1 MDAGT
6 ARTQWFDRLRASLRS
21 GEPIDLAPGVADGE
35 VLLPNPA
42 DYAHAR
48 RVPAEAIR
56 DLFLLPD
63 LVCEPRGL
71 HLRGAFVTG
80 TLNLD
85 RTSIPCRLV
94 FLYCHFE
101 NAPTFDQA
109 HLRDLDLVGS
119 RFPGLSLDSARLVG
133 NPDLAGVF
141 STGAIIAAGVHI
153 DGLLSLIGATLH
165 DTDGESL
172 NLEGAKI
179 SADVLLDKLAT
190 TGEVYAV
197 GAEIGGRLVLSAA
210 KLLASGS
217 SALQLDRVQIAGD
230 VTLDD
235 LEVTGGI
242 SAYGSQIG
250 ELVLSRAKLNGAGSD
265 ALFLDRADIRGN
277 AFLNG
282 ATVQGAIRA
291 MGVQIDGALE
301 ISDATVTHAGTAL
314 ELEGAEIAGNVLL
327 LRSVIFGQVSAR
339 GGHVHGEFDVSEAKL
354 NNGDATSLVLDRAE
368 ISGDANFIGVE
379 STGGVQA
386 YGASFSGDVTMS
398 ESTLTG
404 PDDSAL
410 NIGRSQVAGSLLLR
424 AASVSGGIHAEGAR
438 IGRHFDFGGATLSNP
453 DGDALNLEGAT
464 VNALLLDNVLIAEG
478 GIFLSYATV
487 RTLSLGNARP
497 FAGLPRLSDAQ
508 GWAIGTVHGFL
519 STDRRSARDWLDT
532 IDQPSL
538 DGSRPIFASQPW
550 HELAEI
556 YDQIGQ
562 PEDARWLRYNAARR
576 TTRVAPWPSKVARLP
591 YAAFVGYG
599 YYPLFVVGWLAALW
613 LAVFVLCST
622 NASAFT
628 PSQPNASIVAVDRN
642 GQGDGP
648 ERVRVT
654 GASPRPADY
663 PPFDPALFAV
673 DTAVPAVPTGQS
685 TAWRVTGNTWLPG
698 VLAAVK
704 ALAWVL
710 TALLLAGVTGL
721 LRKD

>member
-6 ARTQWFDRLRASLRS
+6 ARTQWFDRLHASVRS
-21 GEPIDLAPGVADGE
+21 GEPIDLAPGVGDGD
-35 VLLPNPA
+35 VLLESPS
-42 DYAHAR
+42 DYADAR

-63 LVCEPRGL
+63 LVVEPRGL
-71 HLRGAFVTG
+71 HLRGAFVEG

-85 RTSIPCRLV
+85 HTSIPCRLV
-94 FLYCHFE
+94 FLHCDFE
-101 NAPTFDQA
+101 NSPTFDQA
-109 HLRDLDLVGS
+109 LMHDLDLVGS
-119 RFPGLSLDSARLVG
+119 RFPGLSLDSARLIG
-133 NPDLAGVF
+133 NPDLSGVF
-141 STGAIIAAGVHI
+141 STGAIIAAGVHV
-153 DGLLSLIGATLH
+153 DGQFSLRGATLH
-165 DTDGESL
+165 DTDGEAL

-179 SADVLLDKLAT
+179 SSDVVLDELVAS
-190 TGEVYAV
+190 GEVYAV
-197 GAEIGGRLVLSAA
+197 GAEIGGRLSLSAA
-210 KLLASGS
+210 ILTASGR
-217 SALQLDRVQIAGD
+217 SALQLDRATIAGD

-242 SAYGSQIG
+242 SAYGSHIG
-250 ELVLSRAKLNGAGSD
+250 GLDLSRAKLRNAGSD
-265 ALFLDRADIRGN
+265 ALFIDRADIRGD

-282 ATVQGAIRA
+282 VSVEGALRA
-291 MGVQIDGALE
+291 MGAHIDGALE

-314 ELEGAEIAGNVLL
+314 ELEGADIAGNLLL
-327 LRSVIFGQVSAR
+327 LRSEISGQVSAR
-339 GGHVHGEFDVSEAKL
+339 GVHVRGEFDVSEAKL
-354 NNGDATSLVLDRAE
+354 NNGDTTSLGLNRAE
-368 ISGDANFIGVE
+368 ISGDANFVGVE
-379 STGGVQA
+379 SVGGLHA
-386 YGASFSGDVTMS
+386 YGASFLGDVNMA

-404 PDDSAL
+404 PDYAAL

-424 AASVSGGIHAEGAR
+424 AATVSGGIHAEGAR
-438 IGRHFDFGGATLSNP
+438 IARHFDFAGATLSNP

-464 VNALLLDNVLIAEG
+464 VNALLLDNVAIAHG
-478 GIFLSYATV
+478 GLFLSYATI
-487 RTLSLGNARP
+487 RTLSLGNEMP
-497 FAGLPRLSDAQ
+497 LAGLPRLTDAQ

-519 STDRRSARDWLDT
+519 STDRKSARDWLDS
-532 IDQPSL
+532 IDQPSF
-538 DGSRPIFASQPW
+538 DGSRPVFASQPW

-576 TTRVAPWPSKVARLP
+576 TTRVAPWPSKIARWP

-599 YYPLFVVGWLAALW
+599 YYPLFVVAWLAALW
-613 LAVFVLCST
+613 LTVFVLCST

-628 PSQPNASIVAVDRN
+628 PSQPSAAMASVN
-642 GQGDGP
+642 EDGR

-654 GASPRPADY
+654 GATPGPADY

-673 DTAVPAVPTGQS
+673 DTAIPAVPTGQS
-685 TAWRVTGNTWLPG
+685 SAWRVTGNTWLPG